1 MQNFLFVLMKE
12 ARMDTVKFV
21 VMVGSFCLVLGS
33 YAPEALRAQTP
44 PPTPSAGTPQTLEP
58 VVVTGRADDLTG
70 IAESA
75 SEGRVGQAQIE
86 ARPFLRPG
94 EVLEVVPGV
103 IVTQHS
109 GSGKANQYFLRGF
122 NLDQCTAFSSLDRK

>member
-1 MQNFLFVLMKE
+1 MQNLKFVLIKE
-12 ARMDTVKFV
+12 AGMNIAKFV

-33 YAPEALRAQTP
+33 YAPEALRALTP
-44 PPTPSAGTPQTLEP
+44 SLTTQGQPSAGASQILEP

-70 IAESA
+70 IAGSA

-86 ARPFLRPG
+86 TRPLLRPG

-103 IVTQHS
+103 IVTQH
-109 GSGKANQYFLRGF
+109 
-122 NLDQCTAFSSLDRK
+122 

>member
-1 MQNFLFVLMKE
+1 MNI
-12 ARMDTVKFV
+12 AKFV
-21 VMVGSFCLVLGS
+21 VMVGIFCLALGS
-33 YAPEALRAQTP
+33 YAPETLRAQTP
-44 PPTPSAGTPQTLEP
+44 SSTTQEQTSAGTSQTLEP

-75 SEGRVGQAQIE
+75 SEGRVGQAQFE
-86 ARPFLRPG
+86 TRPFLRPG

-109 GSGKANQYFLRGF
+109 GSGKANQ
-122 NLDQCTAFSSLDRK
+122 

>member
-1 MQNFLFVLMKE
+1 
-12 ARMDTVKFV
+12 MDIVKFV

-44 PPTPSAGTPQTLEP
+44 SPTTQGQPSAGTPQTLEP

-75 SEGRVGQAQIE
+75 SEGRVGQAQI
-86 ARPFLRPG
+86 
-94 EVLEVVPGV
+94 
-103 IVTQHS
+103 
-109 GSGKANQYFLRGF
+109 
-122 NLDQCTAFSSLDRK
+122 

>member
-1 MQNFLFVLMKE
+1 MQNFSFVLMKE
-12 ARMDTVKFV
+12 ARMDIVKFV

-44 PPTPSAGTPQTLEP
+44 SPTTQGQPSAGTPQTLEP

-109 GSGKANQYFLRGF
+109 GSGE
-122 NLDQCTAFSSLDRK
+122 S

>member
-1 MQNFLFVLMKE
+1 
-12 ARMDTVKFV
+12 MDITKFV
-21 VMVGSFCLVLGS
+21 MLVGSFCLVLGS
-33 YAPEALRAQTP
+33 YAPEALRAQAP
-44 PPTPSAGTPQTLEP
+44 SPTSQGQPSAGPPQTLEP

-86 ARPFLRPG
+86 TRPFLRPG

-103 IVTQHS
+103 IVTQRD
-109 GSGKANQYFLRGF
+109 A
-122 NLDQCTAFSSLDRK
+122 